1 MFAHAFDSM
10 LLVVPYDSIGISYA
24 STAPIDVLIPHTIPP
39 FPSPLPPSLCCA
51 AIDMN
56 ILDQIMAM
64 ALERMPCIGGI
75 TQAEHYQVRVE
86 RSVGGA
92 GLAVRAQE
100 YVGTAPRVQVL
111 GPGRDG
117 NGSV

>member
-92 GLAVRAQE
+92 G
-100 YVGTAPRVQVL
+100 
-111 GPGRDG
+111 
-117 NGSV
+117 